1 MLNIQEVSKTS
12 RMLRSP
18 QHTFH
23 LRQRPWQIQP
33 FLIAPVLPGETLKNL
48 LLQSRV
54 VSDPVKNPL
63 IGWWCEYYFFYVKH
77 RDLADRED
85 FTAMMLDPEYD
96 LSALYSTANTALYDY
111 GATIPW
117 TSLCLD
123 RVVEEYF
130 RDEGEAVAAAA
141 LDSIPQA
148 KINQESW
155 TDSLTDKDDYSVDD
169 PNVDVNADGTIK
181 ASEVE
186 TTLRNWQWLRANRLT
201 EQTYEDFLRTYG
213 VSIPKAEEEHKPELV
228 RYIREWTY
236 PSNTVDPATGVPS
249 SALSWSIAER
259 ADKDRFFKEPGFL
272 FGVSVIRPKVY
283 FSKQTGSAVGL
294 MNDALSWLP
303 ALLKHDPMTS
313 LKKVGT
319 VPESGAGVGIGLGPI
334 PKAADAYWVDVRD
347 LLMYGDQF
355 INFDLTATDAGL
367 VALPAANLQRKYVA
381 TADVDALF
389 SGTNK
394 KVRADGIV
402 SLKVMGTQQDYT

>member
-1 MLNIQEVSKTS
+1 M
-12 RMLRSP
+12 
-18 QHTFH
+18 
-23 LRQRPWQIQP
+23 
-33 FLIAPVLPGETLKNL
+33 
-48 LLQSRV
+48 
-54 VSDPVKNPL
+54 
-63 IGWWCEYYFFYVKH
+63 
-77 RDLADRED
+77 
-85 FTAMMLDPEYD
+85 
-96 LSALYSTANTALYDY
+96 
-111 GATIPW
+111 
-117 TSLCLD
+117 
-123 RVVEEYF
+123 
-130 RDEGEAVAAAA
+130 
-141 LDSIPQA
+141 
-148 KINQESW
+148 
-155 TDSLTDKDDYSVDD
+155 
-169 PNVDVNADGTIK
+169 DVNADGTIK